1 MRGTIAHRPSTN
13 QPAIHQTAYHRVCMH
28 VTVPE
33 TEVAG
38 KQRPH
43 PAVGGVTTQK
53 FELSENRELYKKE
66 SH

>member
-1 MRGTIAHRPSTN
+1 MIGTIARRPSTN
-13 QPAIHQTAYHRVCMH
+13 QPPIHQTAYHRACMH

-43 PAVGGVTTQK
+43 PAVRGVTIGK
-53 FELSENRELYKKE
+53 FE
-66 SH
+66 

>member
-1 MRGTIAHRPSTN
+1 MRGKKARRPSTI
-13 QPAIHQTAYHRVCMH
+13 QPPIHQTAYHRARMH

-43 PAVGGVTTQK
+43 SAVCGVTTWK
-53 FELSENRELYKKE
+53 FE
-66 SH
+66 

>member
-1 MRGTIAHRPSTN
+1 MRGAIACKLSTY
-13 QPAIHQTAYHRVCMH
+13 QPPIHQTAYHRARMY

-43 PAVGGVTTQK
+43 PAVRGVTTWM
-53 FELSENRELYKKE
+53 FE
-66 SH
+66 